1 MTYFISRVTKF
12 HIQKAQAVSPLSWL
26 QNLTPEGLPWQILC
40 LLEIKLSLLA
50 AEEGS
55 CVQTRR
61 RRKGKEND
69 LHVQSNYNNGTS
81 QEKCRYRFCFFSWCT
96 QMIQKEP
103 IWIQGL
109 PGEKIRLSRWQRH
122 CHMATQEWTHV
133 MALGQRIKLETL
145 SCYYFKQKQQRE
157 NTWFVNIKRH

>member
-1 MTYFISRVTKF
+1 MTNL
-12 HIQKAQAVSPLSWL
+12 HIHKAYAVSPLSWL
-26 QNLTPEGLPWQILC
+26 RSLAPEGLPWQLLC
-40 LLEIKLSLLA
+40 LLEIKLYLLA

-61 RRKGKEND
+61 RKWKEND
-69 LHVQSNYNNGTS
+69 LHVQSNYKNVAS
-81 QEKCRYRFCFFSWCT
+81 QEKCRYRFCLFSWCT

-109 PGEKIRLSRWQRH
+109 PGKKIRLSRWQPH

-133 MALGQRIKLETL
+133 MALGQRMKLETL
-145 SCYYFKQKQQRE
+145 PCYYFKQKQQRA
-157 NTWFVNIKRH
+157 NKWFADIKRH